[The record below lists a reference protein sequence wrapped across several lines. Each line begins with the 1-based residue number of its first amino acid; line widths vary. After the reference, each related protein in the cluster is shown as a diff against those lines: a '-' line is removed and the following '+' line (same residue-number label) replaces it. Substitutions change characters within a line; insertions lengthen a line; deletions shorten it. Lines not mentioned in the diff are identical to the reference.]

1 MPTKLHPE
9 LRRICRRRWSV
20 LPSSHRWLKPES
32 RWAFSACQGS
42 GSLFYPAL
50 PNLSASTPAS
60 GSLGSPLICRTVSK
74 SDTFVI
80 ASQHLQIDFAGCRPA
95 SRSRSNN
102 EAQANGNAHQTQG
115 PSALRRRGSGRRSQP
130 GWSGGSTGHPMQTV
144 TGKLR
149 GQTSRRAGVA
159 TKLGAQYG
167 AESKQAHA
175 ESSANDADN
184 QHRPTPEMATQGTNH
199 WSGQKLRASIAAP

>member
-1 MPTKLHPE
+1 MDSSSFLTCTNRVGGETIGQLRLKRDGPRLDGLGTMLTKLHPE
-9 LRRICRRRWSV
+9 LRRICRRRWSA

-102 EAQANGNAHQTQG
+102 EAQGNGNAPPNPRPERASPAGIRSAITAWVERRFHRPPHADCDRQTQG
-115 PSALRRRGSGRRSQP
+115 PDQPTRRKLPPTWHPIRSR
-130 GWSGGSTGHPMQTV
+130 V
-144 TGKLR
+144 
-149 GQTSRRAGVA
+149 QTS
-159 TKLGAQYG
+159 
-167 AESKQAHA
+167 
-175 ESSANDADN
+175 
-184 QHRPTPEMATQGTNH
+184 PC
-199 WSGQKLRASIAAP
+199 